1 MNEIK
6 DTVQVGLANV
16 SAIGLSMAQVNEI
29 LTFVSLVLAITFTI
43 YKFSKY
49 TRFYFLTMPIKSL
62 PNPYFENRKTK
73 KLNIT
78 ENLGI
83 YYKVSKYGNK

>member
-6 DTVQVGLANV
+6 DTAQVGLANV
-16 SAIGLSMAQVNEI
+16 SAIGLSKAQVNEI

-49 TRFYFLTMPIKSL
+49 
-62 PNPYFENRKTK
+62 NA
-73 KLNIT
+73 
-78 ENLGI
+78 
-83 YYKVSKYGNK
+83 

>member
-29 LTFVSLVLAITFTI
+29 LTFVSLVLAILFTI
-43 YKFSKY
+43 YKF
-49 TRFYFLTMPIKSL
+49 
-62 PNPYFENRKTK
+62 TK
-73 KLNIT
+73 FNAR
-78 ENLGI
+78 
-83 YYKVSKYGNK
+83 

>member
-49 TRFYFLTMPIKSL
+49 
-62 PNPYFENRKTK
+62 NA
-73 KLNIT
+73 
-78 ENLGI
+78 
-83 YYKVSKYGNK
+83 

>member
-43 YKFSKY
+43 YKF
-49 TRFYFLTMPIKSL
+49 
-62 PNPYFENRKTK
+62 TK
-73 KLNIT
+73 FNAR
-78 ENLGI
+78 
-83 YYKVSKYGNK
+83 

>member
-6 DTVQVGLANV
+6 DKEKVGIANV

-43 YKFSKY
+43 YKFTKY
-49 TRFYFLTMPIKSL
+49 
-62 PNPYFENRKTK
+62 NA
-73 KLNIT
+73 
-78 ENLGI
+78 
-83 YYKVSKYGNK
+83 

>member
-43 YKFSKY
+43 YKFTKY
-49 TRFYFLTMPIKSL
+49 
-62 PNPYFENRKTK
+62 NA
-73 KLNIT
+73 
-78 ENLGI
+78 
-83 YYKVSKYGNK
+83 

>member
-6 DTVQVGLANV
+6 DTAQVGLANV

-43 YKFSKY
+43 YKFTKY
-49 TRFYFLTMPIKSL
+49 NAK
-62 PNPYFENRKTK
+62 
-73 KLNIT
+73 
-78 ENLGI
+78 
-83 YYKVSKYGNK
+83 

>member
-43 YKFSKY
+43 YKFTKY
-49 TRFYFLTMPIKSL
+49 NAR
-62 PNPYFENRKTK
+62 
-73 KLNIT
+73 
-78 ENLGI
+78 
-83 YYKVSKYGNK
+83 

>member
-6 DTVQVGLANV
+6 DTAQVGLANV
-16 SAIGLSMAQVNEI
+16 SAIGLSMAQVNEM

-49 TRFYFLTMPIKSL
+49 
-62 PNPYFENRKTK
+62 NA
-73 KLNIT
+73 
-78 ENLGI
+78 
-83 YYKVSKYGNK
+83 

>member
-49 TRFYFLTMPIKSL
+49 NAR
-62 PNPYFENRKTK
+62 
-73 KLNIT
+73 
-78 ENLGI
+78 
-83 YYKVSKYGNK
+83 

>member
-6 DTVQVGLANV
+6 DTAQVGLANV

-49 TRFYFLTMPIKSL
+49 
-62 PNPYFENRKTK
+62 NA
-73 KLNIT
+73 
-78 ENLGI
+78 
-83 YYKVSKYGNK
+83 